1 MKSLME
7 IYTQQIRL
15 GLAWSQE
22 MRRRHLYTHSF
33 MEQVQKKSEV
43 SSKGLK
49 EMEKELK
56 KNFLELH
63 QVLNDYEKEWME
75 WLKKDGSEVST
86 KEKSS

>member
-1 MKSLME
+1 
-7 IYTQQIRL
+7 
-15 GLAWSQE
+15 
-22 MRRRHLYTHSF
+22 

-63 QVLNDYEKEWME
+63 QVLNDYENEWME